1 MNFHKIAMRL
11 AATCPKCHGSGF
23 DTKTLENCPACG
35 GTGKTLAP
43 PTPAAPAPVLQTA
56 PEEEKTFDVIM
67 RVVGYKSTTV
77 RAKNEAEAE
86 EKASGSD
93 PSNWSEL
100 NEENADIVSVREV

>member
-1 MNFHKIAMRL
+1 VNFHKIAMRL
-11 AATCPKCHGSGF
+11 AATCPKCRGSGF
-23 DTKTLENCPACG
+23 GPGLADCLVRG
-35 GTGKTLAP
+35 GTGKA
-43 PTPAAPAPVLQTA
+43 PTPAESA
-56 PEEEKTFDVIM
+56 EEEKTFDVIM